1 MSVESTLNEIKDLL
15 AKQSRGGQGGQGTNA
30 NLEISSEAIE
40 EANERVAKLRE
51 EMQGLKDEIA
61 KAQAAGEAY
70 GEAQEDL
77 TAVQAEYNKEI
88 RTTQAELRKTAEQQ
102 KKNAEGWQKVKDALT
117 DMSSGINDVQSYA
130 IELERTGAASKEVS
144 RMAIRMGDSLR
155 ISGVDYQ
162 EVTQATKAL
171 VSGVTDFTMM
181 GAEMQKSL
189 IKDAALFAEAGVSN
203 ETYTKGLQVG
213 MKQMGLSA
221 EDAAG
226 GMREIRK
233 TALALNVPVSELTED
248 FIQQEEKLAQLG
260 DTGIHSFKEL
270 ARISKVTG
278 VEMGKLINMTD
289 KFDTFEGAA
298 EQAGSLNAALGGNFV
313 DSMSLMMEDDPA
325 ERFKIIR
332 DAIEDSGTAV
342 EDMTRKQ
349 KMFMASAAGFE
360 NVSDFAAAMSGDLG
374 ALQKEAAGA
383 ETSDAIPSLEAA
395 AQNIRS
401 QTELA
406 VNAAK
411 AIEPAYG
418 TLAAK
423 AMVVVDEF
431 APGIMD
437 AAAKLNEMN
446 IAMTEK
452 IPNEAAAGLGM
463 IEGAMGWWDK
473 LMEIK
478 ETIIGIAG
486 SIALWKDKLKPVFD
500 FMKKGFDKFKS
511 ALKFVG
517 DKLTK
522 LTKSSLTRIPK
533 LFGNM
538 WKSADKLA
546 NTLGNKLGS
555 KALGTLVKKIPLIGG
570 VVSGLL
576 NGWESLT
583 DAFDSF
589 ANGNIAEGIGNVFAS
604 IFKFA
609 DGFLSAVP
617 GFFVWIGQLFGW
629 VDDEVD
635 TNSLISSLLSPIFD
649 GLMGSWLAFIEN
661 FEGFGSDF
669 VNILKEIPHFIW
681 DTFTDIMG
689 IVPTLMDGVLQ
700 AFGFD
705 AFAREGFDNM
715 ISSVESIFG
724 GAIDW
729 ITDFL
734 GISSPSKKFIE
745 IGKNMIAGLVDSLGG
760 GAGGLID
767 AASALIDAFI
777 QPWKSIGSFLME
789 IIQPALDM
797 VPDSIKNL
805 FMGDTATTAGNL
817 QAGSAPAGAAAT
829 AAASAAGGTGGSP
842 QVINISLTLDGKEID
857 KKVINLI
864 GGVAKEAVL

>member
-77 TAVQAEYNKEI
+77 TAAQAEYNKEI

-130 IELERTGAASKEVS
+130 RELERTGAASKEVS

-325 ERFKIIR
+325 
-332 DAIEDSGTAV
+332 
-342 EDMTRKQ
+342 
-349 KMFMASAAGFE
+349 
-360 NVSDFAAAMSGDLG
+360 
-374 ALQKEAAGA
+374 
-383 ETSDAIPSLEAA
+383 
-395 AQNIRS
+395 
-401 QTELA
+401 
-406 VNAAK
+406 
-411 AIEPAYG
+411 
-418 TLAAK
+418 
-423 AMVVVDEF
+423 
-431 APGIMD
+431 
-437 AAAKLNEMN
+437 
-446 IAMTEK
+446 
-452 IPNEAAAGLGM
+452 
-463 IEGAMGWWDK
+463 
-473 LMEIK
+473 
-478 ETIIGIAG
+478 
-486 SIALWKDKLKPVFD
+486 
-500 FMKKGFDKFKS
+500 
-511 ALKFVG
+511 
-517 DKLTK
+517 
-522 LTKSSLTRIPK
+522 
-533 LFGNM
+533 
-538 WKSADKLA
+538 
-546 NTLGNKLGS
+546 
-555 KALGTLVKKIPLIGG
+555 
-570 VVSGLL
+570 
-576 NGWESLT
+576 
-583 DAFDSF
+583 
-589 ANGNIAEGIGNVFAS
+589 
-604 IFKFA
+604 
-609 DGFLSAVP
+609 
-617 GFFVWIGQLFGW
+617 
-629 VDDEVD
+629 
-635 TNSLISSLLSPIFD
+635 
-649 GLMGSWLAFIEN
+649 
-661 FEGFGSDF
+661 
-669 VNILKEIPHFIW
+669 
-681 DTFTDIMG
+681 
-689 IVPTLMDGVLQ
+689 
-700 AFGFD
+700 
-705 AFAREGFDNM
+705 
-715 ISSVESIFG
+715 
-724 GAIDW
+724 
-729 ITDFL
+729 
-734 GISSPSKKFIE
+734 
-745 IGKNMIAGLVDSLGG
+745 
-760 GAGGLID
+760 
-767 AASALIDAFI
+767 
-777 QPWKSIGSFLME
+777 
-789 IIQPALDM
+789 
-797 VPDSIKNL
+797 
-805 FMGDTATTAGNL
+805 
-817 QAGSAPAGAAAT
+817 
-829 AAASAAGGTGGSP
+829 
-842 QVINISLTLDGKEID
+842 
-857 KKVINLI
+857 
-864 GGVAKEAVL
+864 